1 MTVRS
6 STAPAIRRTE
16 AIIIGSGIAGLAAAL
31 ALAPL
36 RTTLVTKTQG
46 LAGGSSRLAQ
56 GGVAAA
62 IGADDSPESHVAD
75 TIAAGSGLT
84 DEAMARV
91 LANEGVQRVQELIA
105 AGLAFDADASGA
117 PLLGREAAHS
127 KRRILH
133 AGGDA
138 TGRTLTEA
146 LARRVLLVPT
156 LTVNGEAMA
165 LDLALENG
173 RAVGVLAHHKADGW
187 VLHLAPRIVLATGGI
202 GAAYQYTTNPPVAT
216 GDGLAMAARAGARL
230 SDLEFVQFHPTSL
243 AIAPAATSD
252 WSPLLTE
259 ALRGEGAHILDGNGK
274 RFMPAEHP
282 QAELAPRDVVAR
294 AVWRRLA
301 NDEKVFLDLRAIF
314 AGDGAT
320 HFPTALAACRAVG
333 LDPSRDLIPIAPTAH
348 YHMGGIATDGDGRTS
363 IPGLWACGEVAAT
376 GVHGANR
383 LASNSLLEALV
394 FGARAAEDMKRM
406 AVPVDGAA
414 LAVNRPQLPVAP
426 AEVPI
431 LRAELRRLM
440 YEKVGLQREAGAL
453 QQGIAQFADMAA
465 RLDALER
472 APGDPASHADIV
484 QWAELRNLILVARLI
499 AHAALRRQESRGA
512 HYRIDFPDT
521 SPHWLQRQAISIA
534 DLTAPTQ
541 DVA

>member
-1 MTVRS
+1 MPARS
-6 STAPAIRRTE
+6 SPAPVARRAD

-36 RTTLVTKTQG
+36 RTTLITKTQG

-62 IGADDSPESHVAD
+62 IGAGDSPENHAAD
-75 TIAAGSGLT
+75 TVAAGSGLT

-91 LANEGVQRVQELIA
+91 LAEEGVKRVQELIA
-105 AGLAFDADASGA
+105 DGLSFDADESGA

-127 KRRILH
+127 HRRILH

-146 LARRVLLVPT
+146 LARRVLQVPG
-156 LTVNGEAMA
+156 LTVHGDAMA
-165 LDLALENG
+165 LDLVLENG
-173 RAVGVLAHHKADGW
+173 RAIGVLAHHRADGW

-230 SDLEFVQFHPTSL
+230 ADLEFVQFHPTSL

-259 ALRGEGAHILDGNGK
+259 ALRGEGAQLLDSEGK
-274 RFMPAEHP
+274 RFMVLEHP
-282 QAELAPRDVVAR
+282 LAELAPRDVVAR

-301 NDEKVFLDLRAIF
+301 AGTQVYLDLRAIF
-314 AGDGAT
+314 AADGAT
-320 HFPTALAACRAVG
+320 RFPTAQAACRSVG

-406 AVPVDGAA
+406 AVPVDAA
-414 LAVNRPQLPVAP
+414 APAVSVPHFTVAP
-426 AEVPI
+426 ADVPM

-440 YEKVGLQREAGAL
+440 YEKVGLQRDARPL
-453 QQGIAQFADMAA
+453 QQGIVQFAAMAD
-465 RLDALER
+465 RLADLER
-472 APGDPASHADIV
+472 QPGEPGSHADIV
-484 QWAELRNLILVARLI
+484 QWAELRNLVLVGRLI

-512 HYRIDFPDT
+512 HYRIDFPET
-521 SPHWLQRQAISIA
+521 SPQWLQRQAISIA
-534 DLTAPTQ
+534 DLAPPSQ
-541 DVA
+541 NVA